1 MDADRERRMEALRAR
16 VQAKKE
22 AGMLQPAE
30 DELVITSAEVEE
42 LAQQTEAASAE
53 DDWMAMIDRDAD
65 RWRNL
70 AATLVLIGSILG
82 LISGAL
88 ILQGN
93 PSELL
98 NTSLFAEQGTVDIS
112 GTALEDVD
120 GHGVEN
126 VSVELLDGTSKAVL
140 QSTKTDGFGYFS
152 IENVTQ
158 ETHIIVFSKEG
169 YTTVERTFVPDNVGL
184 DPVTMKPGKRDSI
197 RKRRTS
203 HFRLDPR

>member
-42 LAQQTEAASAE
+42 LAQQTEATSAE

-82 LISGAL
+82 LIEGIIYL
-88 ILQGN
+88 
-93 PSELL
+93 
-98 NTSLFAEQGTVDIS
+98 
-112 GTALEDVD
+112 
-120 GHGVEN
+120 
-126 VSVELLDGTSKAVL
+126 
-140 QSTKTDGFGYFS
+140 TKTD
-152 IENVTQ
+152 E
-158 ETHIIVFSKEG
+158 E
-169 YTTVERTFVPDNVGL
+169 FVSTYIDG
-184 DPVTMKPGKRDSI
+184 DKAW
-197 RKRRTS
+197 
-203 HFRLDPR
+203 F